1 MAWTYN
7 TKVIRE
13 GRSWVDDAGVKHPT
27 SWGSWSESEK
37 AEAGLVFTADAP
49 PFDSRFYWAA
59 GVPKAIE
66 DTPNVDED
74 GVAVVDAD
82 GMPTITLGLKSTEI
96 AKVKAQAGSQL
107 KETDWYIIRKG
118 ETNADIPSSVLIKR
132 AEIRAASDEQEA
144 RINACTTLEELIE
157 VLTPE
162 PTDDGSEDD
171 SEEVSLYYVPPS
183 VTARQCRLVLASQ
196 GLLSSVEAA
205 VAASSESVQIEWQFA
220 ANVNRDSLLVSSL
233 GESLGLSPEQLDDLF
248 KLAATL

>member
-1 MAWTYN
+1 MAWNYKGT
-7 TKVIRE
+7 VIRE
-13 GRSWVDDAGVKHPT
+13 GRSWTNDTGVKHPT
-27 SWGSWSESEK
+27 SWGSWSEQEK
-37 AEAGLVFTADAP
+37 TEAGLVFTADPP
-49 PFDSRFYWAA
+49 PFDSRYYWAA

-66 DTPNVDED
+66 DVPNVDED
-74 GVAVVDAD
+74 GVAVVGAD
-82 GMPTITLGLKSTEI
+82 GMPTVTLGLKSTEI
-96 AKVKAQAGSQL
+96 AKVKAQAGGQL
-107 KETDWYIIRKG
+107 QETDWYIIRKG

-144 RINACTTLEELIE
+144 RINSCTTLEELIE

-162 PTDDGSEDD
+162 PTEDGSE
-171 SEEVSLYYVPPS
+171 EALEVDYVPPS

-220 ANVNRDSLLVSSL
+220 SNVNRDSLLVSSL
-233 GESLGLSPEQLDDLF
+233 GESLGLSSEQLDGLF

>member
-1 MAWTYN
+1 MAWNYN

-13 GRSWVDDAGVKHPT
+13 GRSWTDDDGVTHPT
-27 SWGSWSESEK
+27 SWGSWSEQEK
-37 AEAGLVFTADAP
+37 TEAGLVFVAEPP
-49 PFDSRFYWAA
+49 PFDSRYYWAA

-66 DTPNVDED
+66 DTPNVDEN
-74 GVAVVDAD
+74 GVVVVDAD
-82 GMPTITLGLKSTEI
+82 GMPTVTLGLKSTEI
-96 AKVKAQAGSQL
+96 AKVKAQAGGQL
-107 KETDWYIIRKG
+107 QETDWYIIRKG
-118 ETNADIPSSVLIKR
+118 ETNADIPSSVLIER

-162 PTDDGSEDD
+162 PTEDD
-171 SEEVSLYYVPPS
+171 SEAPAVDYVPPS

-205 VAASSESVQIEWQFA
+205 VAASPESVQIEWQFA